1 MNIKLKIAETKKLV
15 RELEI
20 SEQAIKQSLAVITS
34 RKEALNRELIG
45 LGAVNSRR
53 NTKLDNVLSEK
64 QTLSIMGSL
73 TK

>member
-1 MNIKLKIAETKKLV
+1 MNRSEKIRETKRLV

-34 RKEALNRELIG
+34 RKNMLKQELDG
-45 LGAVNSRR
+45 MGAASSAPRG
-53 NTKLDNVLSEK
+53 VLSEK
-64 QTLSIMGSL
+64 QTLELISGL